1 MSDQETPPP
10 GDHRS
15 AKASAKAAK
24 AHSKAMRPWYKKKR
38 FILSGIILV
47 VIIAAVAGSGGGD
60 DTDTATATDGG
71 SENDDSSD
79 VDSMS
84 GNSENPPQNDVEV
97 SACGVEEFSGPEATL
112 NVTNNSSGRSNYI
125 IEVSFESEDGA
136 QQYGTGTAILNNLEP
151 GQSKTE
157 TASAFEEVPEGA
169 SFTCR
174 LVEVDRFA
182 S

>member
-1 MSDQETPPP
+1 MSDQEQPT

-15 AKASAKAAK
+15 AKAGAKAAK
-24 AHSKAMRPWYKKKR
+24 AHAKAMRPWYKKKR
-38 FILSGIILV
+38 FILGGLILV
-47 VIIAAVAGSGGGD
+47 VIIAAVAGAGGGD
-60 DTDTATATDGG
+60 DADTVASGDD
-71 SENDDSSD
+71 SENDSGSD

-84 GNSENPPQNDVEV
+84 GNTDNPPQNDVEV
-97 SACGVEEFSGPEATL
+97 SECGVEEFTGPEATL

-125 IEVSFESEDGA
+125 IEVSFESEDGS

-151 GQSKTE
+151 GQSRTE
-157 TASAFEEVPEGA
+157 TAAAFEEVPEGA